1 MSQSLKKE
9 QPQLEEDNLG
19 CDAQWPR
26 AEVPGEEGE
35 RGGQLESLRF
45 KGSGDALCL
54 VIYLAVLRPVM
65 TLSNLRQVIWEKH
78 FFFVW
83 C

>member
-1 MSQSLKKE
+1 MTPTAGIFQSNERERERRK
-9 QPQLEEDNLG
+9 G
-19 CDAQWPR
+19 
-26 AEVPGEEGE
+26 GEGE

>member
-35 RGGQLESLRF
+35 RGEV
-45 KGSGDALCL
+45 GSGPCC
-54 VIYLAVLRPVM
+54 VL
-65 TLSNLRQVIWEKH
+65 
-78 FFFVW
+78 
-83 C
+83 